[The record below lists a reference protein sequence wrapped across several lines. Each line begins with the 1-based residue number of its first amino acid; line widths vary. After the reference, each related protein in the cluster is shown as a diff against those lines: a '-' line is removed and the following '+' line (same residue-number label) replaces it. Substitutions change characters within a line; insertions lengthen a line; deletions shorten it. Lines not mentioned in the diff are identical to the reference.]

1 MSNASDAFDVVVIG
15 SGPGGYVAA
24 IRCAQLGLSTACVER
39 ENLGGICL
47 NWGCIPTKALL
58 RSAEVLDTFQHA
70 KEFGIIAGD
79 VRPDFPAMIQRSRA
93 IADKVSKGVGFLFR
107 KNKIA
112 HLQGTATLLAR
123 KGPPQGFPRA
133 REARGP
139 SSALDRSPS
148 VAWQPHKVQIEAGSE
163 RKVIEA
169 KHVILATGARAKSLP
184 GVELDGTRI
193 IEYRKA
199 MTLPEQPRSLVV
211 LGAGAIGV
219 EFASFYRSLG
229 SEVTIVEFL
238 PRIVPN
244 EDPEIS
250 RELSRAFEKKG
261 IRLLAGHKLTAAKN
275 TGDRVAITVEPVAG
289 GGPQSLEAD
298 VLLVAVGI
306 AANTENLGLEAHG
319 VALERGFIK
328 VDAENRC
335 GDGLWAIGDVA
346 GRGLAHVASAEGV
359 FVAEKLAG
367 VHAPEIHY
375 DAIPSCTY
383 CHPEIASVGLTEEK
397 ARAQDIP
404 IKVGKMPF
412 RALAKATA
420 AGDPNGFVKV
430 IWHAET
436 GALVGAHLIGPAVT
450 DLIAEFTLAKTTEV
464 NAESLAYT
472 IHAHPTFAEAL
483 RIATEDALGHAV
495 DL

>member
-1 MSNASDAFDVVVIG
+1 MADVPAPDASKAPGAPGVYDVVVIG

-39 ENLGGICL
+39 ESLGGICL

-58 RSAEVLDTFQHA
+58 RSAELLETFHRA
-70 KEFGIIAGD
+70 KEFGIIAGE
-79 VRPDFPAMIQRSRA
+79 VRADFPAMIQRSRA

-112 HLQGTATLLAR
+112 HLAGVATLLPR
-123 KGPPQGFPRA
+123 GGPWKPHRIQIERSATGGGDPAGTGGRSVV
-133 REARGP
+133 EAR
-139 SSALDRSPS
+139 
-148 VAWQPHKVQIEAGSE
+148 
-163 RKVIEA
+163 
-169 KHVILATGARAKSLP
+169 HVILATGARAKTLP
-184 GVELDGTRI
+184 GIALDGERI

-199 MTLPEQPRSLVV
+199 MSLATQPRSMVV

-219 EFASFYRSLG
+219 EFASFYRALG
-229 SEVTIVEFL
+229 VEVTIVEFL

-250 RELSRAFEKKG
+250 KELSRAFERRG
-261 IRLLAGHKLTAAKN
+261 IQLLVGHKLTSAKN
-275 TGDRVAITVEPVAG
+275 AGDHVAITAEPSAG
-289 GGPQSLEAD
+289 GASRTLQAD
-298 VLLVAVGI
+298 ILLVAVGV
-306 AANTENLGLEAHG
+306 AANTENLGLEAHR
-319 VALERGFIK
+319 VALDRGFIQ
-328 VDAENRC
+328 VDGENRC
-335 GDGLWAIGDVA
+335 GDGLWAIGDVI

-359 FVAEKLAG
+359 FVAEKIAG
-367 VHAPEIHY
+367 VHAPEVRY
-375 DAIPSCTY
+375 DAIPACTY

-397 ARAQDIP
+397 ARAQGIP

>member
-1 MSNASDAFDVVVIG
+1 MSDTYDVVVIG

-24 IRCAQLGLSTACVER
+24 IRCAQLGLKTACVER

-58 RSAEVLDTFQHA
+58 RSAELLETMHRA

-79 VRPDFPAMIQRSRA
+79 IRPDFAAMIQRSRA

-112 HLQGTATLLAR
+112 HLAGTATLLPR
-123 KGPPQGFPRA
+123 TGP
-133 REARGP
+133 
-139 SSALDRSPS
+139 
-148 VAWQPHKVQIEAGSE
+148 WKPHRVQIDAAAGRSVVE
-163 RKVIEA
+163 T
-169 KHVILATGARAKSLP
+169 KHVILATGARARSLP
-184 GVELDGTRI
+184 GIAIDGERI

-199 MTLPEQPRSLVV
+199 MTLPTQPRSMVV

-219 EFASFYRSLG
+219 EFASFYRALG
-229 SEVTIVEFL
+229 VEVTIVEFL

-250 RELSRAFEKKG
+250 KELARAFERRG
-261 IRLLAGHKLTAAKN
+261 FQLLAGHKLTSAKN
-275 TGDRVAITVEPVAG
+275 AGDRVEMTVEPSAG
-289 GGPQSLEAD
+289 GEARALTAD
-298 VLLVAVGI
+298 LLLVAVGV

-319 VALERGFIK
+319 VALDRGFIK

-335 GDGLWAIGDVA
+335 GDGLWAIGDVI

-359 FVAEKLAG
+359 FVAEKIAG
-367 VHAPEIHY
+367 VHAPEVHY
-375 DAIPSCTY
+375 DAIPACTY

-404 IKVGKMPF
+404 IKVGRMPF

>member
-1 MSNASDAFDVVVIG
+1 MSDAYDVVVIG

-24 IRCAQLGLSTACVER
+24 IRCAQLGLKTACVER
-39 ENLGGICL
+39 ESLGGICL

-58 RSAEVLDTFQHA
+58 RSAEVLETFHHA
-70 KEFGIIAGD
+70 KEFGIIAGE
-79 VRPDFPAMIQRSRA
+79 VRADFPAMIQRSRG
-93 IADKVSKGVGFLFR
+93 IADKVSKGVGFLFK

-112 HLQGTATLLAR
+112 HVSGTATLLPR
-123 KGPPQGFPRA
+123 SGP
-133 REARGP
+133 
-139 SSALDRSPS
+139 
-148 VAWQPHKVQIEAGSE
+148 WKPHQVQIEAGSG
-163 RKVIEA
+163 RQVIEA

-184 GVELDGTRI
+184 GIELDGTRI

-199 MTLPEQPRSLVV
+199 MSLPVQPKSMIV

-229 SEVTIVEFL
+229 TEVTIVEFL
-238 PRIVPN
+238 PRLVPN
-244 EDPEIS
+244 EDADIS
-250 RELSRAFEKKG
+250 KELARAFERKG
-261 IRLLAGHKLTAAKN
+261 IQLLVGHKLTSAKVA
-275 TGDRVAITVEPVAG
+275 GDRVAITAEPTSG
-289 GGPQSLEAD
+289 GESRALEAEI
-298 VLLVAVGI
+298 LLVAVGV
-306 AANTENLGLEAHG
+306 AANVENIGLEAHG

-328 VDAENRC
+328 VDADNRC
-335 GDGLWAIGDVA
+335 GEGLWAIGDVI

-359 FVAEKLAG
+359 FVAEKIAG
-367 VHAPEIHY
+367 AHAPEVHY
-375 DAIPSCTY
+375 DAIPACTY

-397 ARAQDIP
+397 ARAQNIP
-404 IKVGKMPF
+404 IKVGRMPF

-430 IWHAET
+430 LWHAET
-436 GALVGAHLIGPAVT
+436 GALVGAHMIGPAVT

-483 RIATEDALGHAV
+483 KIATEDALGHAIA
-495 DL
+495 L

>member
-1 MSNASDAFDVVVIG
+1 MSDAYDVVVIG

-24 IRCAQLGLSTACVER
+24 IRAAQLGFKVACVER

-58 RSAEVLDTFQHA
+58 RSAEVLETFHRA
-70 KEFGIIAGD
+70 KEFGIIAGEAQA
-79 VRPDFPAMIQRSRA
+79 DFPAMIQRSRG

-112 HLQGTATLLAR
+112 HLTGTATLL
-123 KGPPQGFPRA
+123 PRA
-133 REARGP
+133 G
-139 SSALDRSPS
+139 
-148 VAWQPHKVQIEAGSE
+148 AWRPHQVQIEGADGT
-163 RKVIEA
+163 RVIET

-184 GVELDGTRI
+184 GITLDGERI

-199 MTLPEQPRSLVV
+199 MTLPTQPKSLVV

-219 EFASFYRSLG
+219 EFASFYRALG
-229 SEVTIVEFL
+229 VEVTIVEFL
-238 PRIVPN
+238 PRLVPN
-244 EDPEIS
+244 EDADVS
-250 RELSRAFEKKG
+250 KELARAFDKRG
-261 IRLLAGHKLTAAKN
+261 IQLLVNHKLTSAKV
-275 TGDRVAITVEPVAG
+275 TGDKVAITVEPNAG
-289 GGPQSLEAD
+289 GEAKALEAEI
-298 VLLVAVGI
+298 LLVAVGV
-306 AANTENLGLEAHG
+306 AANVENLGLEAHG
-319 VALERGFIK
+319 IALDRGFIK
-328 VDAENRC
+328 VDGENRC
-335 GDGLWAIGDVA
+335 GDGLWAIGDVT

-359 FVAEKLAG
+359 YVAEKIAG
-367 VHAPEIHY
+367 VHAPELHY

-397 ARAQDIP
+397 ARAAGIP

-412 RALAKATA
+412 RALAKAVA

-430 IWHAET
+430 LWHAET
-436 GALVGAHLIGPAVT
+436 GALVGAHLIGPGVT
-450 DLIAEFTLAKTTEV
+450 DLIAELTLGKTTEV

-472 IHAHPTFAEAL
+472 IHAHPTFAEAI

>member
-1 MSNASDAFDVVVIG
+1 VVVIG

-24 IRCAQLGLSTACVER
+24 IRCAQLGLKTACVER

-58 RSAEVLDTFQHA
+58 RSAELLETMHRA

-79 VRPDFPAMIQRSRA
+79 IRPDFAAMIQRSRA

-112 HLQGTATLLAR
+112 HLAGTATLLPR
-123 KGPPQGFPRA
+123 TGPWKPHRVQVDAAAG
-133 REARGP
+133 
-139 SSALDRSPS
+139 RS
-148 VAWQPHKVQIEAGSE
+148 VVET
-163 RKVIEA
+163 
-169 KHVILATGARAKSLP
+169 KHVILATGARARSLP
-184 GVELDGTRI
+184 GIAIDGERI

-199 MTLPEQPRSLVV
+199 MTLPAQPRSMVV

-219 EFASFYRSLG
+219 EFASFYRALG
-229 SEVTIVEFL
+229 VEVTIVEFL

-250 RELSRAFEKKG
+250 KELARAFERRG
-261 IRLLAGHKLTAAKN
+261 FQLLAGHKLTSAKN
-275 TGDRVAITVEPVAG
+275 AGDRVEMTVEPSAG
-289 GGPQSLEAD
+289 GEARALTAD
-298 VLLVAVGI
+298 LLLVAVGV

-319 VALERGFIK
+319 VALDRGFIK

-335 GDGLWAIGDVA
+335 GDGLWAIGDVI

-359 FVAEKLAG
+359 FVAEKIAG
-367 VHAPEIHY
+367 VHAPEVHY
-375 DAIPSCTY
+375 DAIPACTY

-404 IKVGKMPF
+404 IKVGRMPF

>member
-1 MSNASDAFDVVVIG
+1 MSDTYDVVVIG

-24 IRCAQLGLSTACVER
+24 IRCAQLGLKTACVER

-58 RSAEVLDTFQHA
+58 RSAELLETFHRA

-79 VRPDFPAMIQRSRA
+79 IRPDFPAIIQRSRG

-112 HLQGTATLLAR
+112 SLAGTATLLPR
-123 KGPPQGFPRA
+123 SGPWKPHRIQIDAADG
-133 REARGP
+133 
-139 SSALDRSPS
+139 RS
-148 VAWQPHKVQIEAGSE
+148 
-163 RKVIEA
+163 VIET
-169 KHVILATGARAKSLP
+169 KHVILATGARARSLP
-184 GVELDGTRI
+184 GIALDGERI

-199 MTLPEQPRSLVV
+199 MTLSEQPRSMVV

-219 EFASFYRSLG
+219 EFASFYRALG
-229 SEVTIVEFL
+229 VEVTIVEFL

-250 RELSRAFEKKG
+250 KELTRAFERRG
-261 IRLLAGHKLTAAKN
+261 IQLLAGHKLTSAKN
-275 TGDRVAITVEPVAG
+275 AGDHVAITAEPSAG
-289 GGPQSLEAD
+289 GEARTLKAD
-298 VLLVAVGI
+298 ILLVAVGV
-306 AANTENLGLEAHG
+306 AANTENLGLEHHSI
-319 VALERGFIK
+319 ALDRGFIQ

-335 GDGLWAIGDVA
+335 GDGLWAIGDVI

-359 FVAEKLAG
+359 FVAEKIAG
-367 VHAPEIHY
+367 VHAPPVRY
-375 DAIPSCTY
+375 DAIPACTY
-383 CHPEIASVGLTEEK
+383 CHPEIASVGLTEDK
-397 ARAQDIP
+397 ARAQNIP
-404 IKVGKMPF
+404 IKVGRMPF
-412 RALAKATA
+412 RALAKASA

-436 GALVGAHLIGPAVT
+436 GELVGAHLIGPAVT
-450 DLIAEFTLAKTTEV
+450 DLIAEYTLAKTTEV